1 LYTLEILLNTV
12 DIINTLLP
20 CHWVGATRILFAS
33 EVAAVPAN
41 CPAAETHNTSS
52 LASRHSASTPVS
64 RIETQGL
71 PCDRGSLLIL
81 TDMEQTHDIHP
92 SQSNNEHSAYL
103 SAIRQI
109 EAIPVPDLASTLTTP
124 AEDEINE
131 ANISFLRAQID
142 PQDAWQRENA
152 EREIL
157 EDRVQRMSRN
167 DRARRDR
174 LQRVL
179 ARLNRMHDPAYGDR
193 VPSHNSLYDWSPA
206 SEGEDSISE
215 EADLQSIQRDLRRQ
229 QPSVHPEVLRVL
241 AQTELDQ
248 DRERRSRAHS
258 SRFSSTAPGTSRNEA
273 SLRSAAILQA
283 VRRHPR
289 FSARSAQYMERY
301 IMDRSERHALE
312 AEEARTRA
320 EENRATSEQQRR
332 IGEMPMPSQ
341 QSDPRPRIRRAI
353 LQDPAT
359 EPSDRS
365 NWLPSTV
372 KYLANLRHSKTEED
386 GLLQAVDFHIATKE
400 QFIDTH
406 DDFLL
411 DVYSLPPTYETSL
424 LVPGA
429 VFEGQQRAHTP
440 NDFLSALSHEPSPR
454 WESDWRAESS
464 NSSRREYLPRFT
476 LDEVSRQ
483 WTSSSAVPPHA
494 QRTRS
499 SRLAGPTKADFWP
512 VKVKIHAVD
521 YEKMTLAATMEAY
534 DVPSQAPVP
543 DFHTNF
549 SDDFWRTTALPTPR
563 DPGAIPTPRAP
574 APTPKKEERKS
585 ITTYLEGEILDF
597 KNFTFKTES
606 FKSSLEN
613 DATYWRKLEP
623 FKDYSDEELIGR
635 LTSKG
640 YLEHLSQ
647 SYILMR
653 WKERCFVRDSPSKSQ
668 PSSSIDRVHV
678 YGSSGIEARDAVDF
692 YEAVEMPDGF
702 TGLTISGFYYV
713 CMRRSDGAVEGLYC
727 DPQSSPYQRLTLERK
742 GEAELGRFPAWEFK

>member
-1 LYTLEILLNTV
+1 MDQAHDY
-12 DIINTLLP
+12 
-20 CHWVGATRILFAS
+20 
-33 EVAAVPAN
+33 
-41 CPAAETHNTSS
+41 TSS
-52 LASRHSASTPVS
+52 H
-64 RIETQGL
+64 
-71 PCDRGSLLIL
+71 
-81 TDMEQTHDIHP
+81 
-92 SQSNNEHSAYL
+92 NNEHSAYL

-109 EAIPVPDLASTLTTP
+109 EAIPVPDLASTLTNP
-124 AEDEINE
+124 AEDEANE
-131 ANISFLRAQID
+131 ANISFLRTQID
-142 PQDAWQRENA
+142 PQDEWRAQNA
-152 EREIL
+152 EREFL

-179 ARLNRMHDPAYGDR
+179 ARLNRSHDPAYGDR

-206 SEGEDSISE
+206 SEGEDSINE

-229 QPSVHPEVLRVL
+229 QPSAHPEVLRVL

-248 DRERRSRAHS
+248 ERERRSQAHS
-258 SRFSSTAPGTSRNEA
+258 SRFSSTAPGISQNES

-312 AEEARTRA
+312 AEEVRTRT
-320 EENRATSEQQRR
+320 EENRAVSEAQQR
-332 IGEMPMPSQ
+332 IVEMPTTAH
-341 QSDPRPRIRRAI
+341 QSDSRPRIRRAL
-353 LQDPAT
+353 LQDPSS

-372 KYLANLRHSKTEED
+372 KYLANLRYSRSEED

-400 QFIDTH
+400 NFIDTH

-411 DVYSLPPTYETSL
+411 DVYSLPPTHETSL

-440 NDFLSALSHEPSPR
+440 GDFLSSHDLTPR
-454 WESDWRAESS
+454 WESDWRGESA

-476 LDEVSRQ
+476 LDEVSHQ

-499 SRLAGPTKADFWP
+499 SHLASPSKADFWP

-521 YEKMTLAATMEAY
+521 YERMTLAATMEAY
-534 DVPSQAPVP
+534 DVPSQPP
-543 DFHTNF
+543 PSTDYLTNLG
-549 SDDFWRTTALPTPR
+549 DEFWATTAINHTLPTTRPS
-563 DPGAIPTPRAP
+563 AST
-574 APTPKKEERKS
+574 KKEERKS

-623 FKDYSDEELIGR
+623 FKDYTDEELIGR

-640 YLEHLSQ
+640 YLEHLSH

-668 PSSSIDRVHV
+668 PSSSNSDRVHV
-678 YGSSGIEARDAVDF
+678 YEPSGTEAREANDF

-713 CMRRSDGAVEGLYC
+713 CMRRCDGAVEGLYC

-742 GEAELGRFPAWEFK
+742 GEGNLGRFPVWEFK